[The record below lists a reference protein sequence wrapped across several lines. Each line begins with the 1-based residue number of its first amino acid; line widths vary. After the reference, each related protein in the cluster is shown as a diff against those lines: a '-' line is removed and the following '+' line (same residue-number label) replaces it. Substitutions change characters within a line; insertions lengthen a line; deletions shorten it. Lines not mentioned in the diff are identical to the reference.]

1 MTCLDD
7 APLRHDIAVL
17 LTFIHRVLRNESFKY
32 LKVLTIWS
40 LKYHQRTTFTA
51 YMYESNK
58 IKYKTHF

>member
-7 APLRHDIAVL
+7 VPIRHDIAVL
-17 LTFIHRVLRNESFKY
+17 STFIHRVLRLVFKY

-51 YMYESNK
+51 YMYGSNK
-58 IKYKTHF
+58 IKYKAHF